1 MVAMMLHFS
10 PQELKSCQE
19 AMQQRQAE
27 AEATAAASVGAGS
40 DAGDGSY
47 LGSWTAWAFGGDNPP
62 GTPRVPPSPRI
73 TSTPR

>member
-1 MVAMMLHFS
+1 MMLHFS
-10 PQELKSCQE
+10 PLELKQCQD

-27 AEATAAASVGAGS
+27 AEASAASAVSAGS

-47 LGSWTAWAFGGDNPP
+47 LGSWTSWAFGGDNPP
-62 GTPRVPPSPRI
+62 GTPRVSSTPRI